1 MFLALRE
8 IGRAKSRFALLGGAV
23 GLLVFVLLF
32 FQSVAGALE
41 SSLTGAIAS
50 QRADVIA
57 FGDQARRNVESSLIP
72 PAALEAA
79 EGVEGVA
86 DVAAVGESV
95 FTARAGGE
103 LIDAAVFG
111 VDPQGPGA
119 PTTLAAGRLP
129 AADGEVA
136 VSATGEPAGL
146 GIGDEVTLEPGGTRV
161 QVVGTVDDARYSA
174 LPTLYATYATYE
186 AAVRA
191 RQPGQDNVPAAL
203 LAATVARGADPAAVA
218 QRLDQRV
225 EGVEALTKPTAVA
238 SLPAVESLSQSFSIL
253 YVLLYGVVG
262 LVTGAFFLILTVQ
275 KRDALVLLRALG
287 ARRRDVIVPLVWQ
300 VVIVVGVG
308 VGLGAALTVPAVGVA
323 GEQLDATLR
332 PGGVAVSTLVVLG
345 LALVAAGAAVRRVLA
360 IQPIE
365 AVQPPQL

>member
-41 SSLTGAIAS
+41 SSLTGAIAR

-57 FGDQARRNVESSLIP
+57 FGDQARRNVDSSLIP

-79 EGVEGVA
+79 EGVDGVA

-136 VSATGEPAGL
+136 VSATGDPAGL
-146 GIGDEVTLEPGGTRV
+146 SIGDEVTLEPGGTRV
-161 QVVGTVDDARYSA
+161 QVVGTVDTSRGRRGPNQAHGR
-174 LPTLYATYATYE
+174 
-186 AAVRA
+186 
-191 RQPGQDNVPAAL
+191 G
-203 LAATVARGADPAAVA
+203 LAA
-218 QRLDQRV
+218 
-225 EGVEALTKPTAVA
+225 
-238 SLPAVESLSQSFSIL
+238 
-253 YVLLYGVVG
+253 
-262 LVTGAFFLILTVQ
+262 
-275 KRDALVLLRALG
+275 
-287 ARRRDVIVPLVWQ
+287 RR
-300 VVIVVGVG
+300 
-308 VGLGAALTVPAVGVA
+308 
-323 GEQLDATLR
+323 
-332 PGGVAVSTLVVLG
+332 GVAVAVVLHF
-345 LALVAAGAAVRRVLA
+345 VRAAVRRGRAGHRRVLFD
-360 IQPIE
+360 PDGPE
-365 AVQPPQL
+365 ARRAGAAARVGGATA